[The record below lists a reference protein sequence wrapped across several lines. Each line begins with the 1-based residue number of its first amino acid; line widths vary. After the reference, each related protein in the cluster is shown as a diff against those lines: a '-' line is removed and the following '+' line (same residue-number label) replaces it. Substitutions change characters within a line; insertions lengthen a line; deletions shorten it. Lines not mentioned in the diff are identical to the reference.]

1 MSTLQ
6 EQKKLILPFL
16 QRASEVARAE
26 PKIAYY
32 CRLYAVSQAV
42 SLGVSNLVP
51 DIKDLLNTLLASL
64 EHDKKAL
71 ELGPDDAILCE
82 TFALT
87 VFGRADR
94 ADRVGQADKNTALTY
109 YAASIFMEIINQ
121 FGELAPETLLKQRF
135 AAWRAAE
142 IRRALAEG
150 RVPDPPPSAAQ
161 APVTK
166 EDEALLASLTSM
178 PSVPQG
184 GAEPEAKNELSSQL
198 DDFPVPPR
206 HDASVQRSGT
216 SVGPSA
222 DSADLP
228 GPGPAAGPEAG
239 GQGRNQEHNGKDE
252 EEGSLR
258 LPSPPLSPPM
268 GSGEL
273 GGQARPISGMV
284 WTPPPPRAFYT
295 FQKVLFCPEGA
306 SAPAKGTVARVSPA
320 TSAQVPAKYFV
331 ALAGSI
337 EACGAEALVPDLA
350 TGENVLVHTP
360 GGVTMDATV
369 AAVDSSRWPP
379 SYAVRL
385 ADGTYSTTSIER
397 IEALGTG
404 PPGMPGDGEE
414 ELEGLKGEGASDVG
428 VPAPPGGEARPP
440 PPPSPPKPKIGE
452 GLGRSPVAP
461 PSRPATSSLASAG
474 PPARPPEPTTAPVPG
489 FEPSLAAITEAQ
501 RLTKT
506 ATSALSFEDVRTAVR
521 YLNDALRLLTQP

>member
-161 APVTK
+161 APVTE

-206 HDASVQRSGT
+206 HDA
-216 SVGPSA
+216 
-222 DSADLP
+222 
-228 GPGPAAGPEAG
+228 
-239 GQGRNQEHNGKDE
+239 
-252 EEGSLR
+252 
-258 LPSPPLSPPM
+258 
-268 GSGEL
+268 GEL

-414 ELEGLKGEGASDVG
+414 ELEGLKGEGASD
-428 VPAPPGGEARPP
+428 
-440 PPPSPPKPKIGE
+440 
-452 GLGRSPVAP
+452 
-461 PSRPATSSLASAG
+461 
-474 PPARPPEPTTAPVPG
+474 
-489 FEPSLAAITEAQ
+489 